1 MSKDVLFVCSGNTC
15 RSPMA
20 MAIFNTLSKE
30 KKALSAGISVAYPSA
45 AAENAK
51 EAVKKYGAS
60 LDEHMSK
67 QITPD
72 DLKEYSLIITMTN
85 SHKEFLRTYL
95 DDDKIITLAEFAGEN
110 GDVSDPYGGN
120 SALYEDTAQMIYE
133 YIKKGLE
140 NTNDCTLAKS
150 EDAQKLAEMEKKYFS
165 DAWSEKIIA
174 DEVAKER
181 VIVIKDK
188 ENIVGYCIFMIAA
201 DEGEILRIAVDNKQ
215 RKKGY
220 GKKLLS
226 FAIDEMKKHNAIS
239 VFLEVRAANRAA
251 RALYHSIGFEEIGK
265 RTNYYTNPKE
275 DAIIYKLE
283 IKER

>member
-1 MSKDVLFVCSGNTC
+1 MSKDVLFVCTGNTC

-20 MAIFNTLSKE
+20 MAIFNSLSKGE
-30 KKALSAGISVAYPSA
+30 KASSAGISVGYASF
-45 AAENAK
+45 AAEKAK

-60 LDEHMSK
+60 LDEHLSR

-72 DLKEYSLIITMTN
+72 DLKEYSLIITMTE
-85 SHKEFLRTYL
+85 SHKEILRRYL
-95 DDDKIITLAEFAGEN
+95 DDDKIMTLAEYAGEN
-110 GDVSDPYGGN
+110 GDVSDPFGGN
-120 SALYEDTAQMIYE
+120 LALYEDTAQMIYE

-140 NTNDCTLAKS
+140 NKCECTLAKG
-150 EDAQKLAEMEKKYFS
+150 EDIYKITEMEKEYFS
-165 DAWSEKIIA
+165 DAWSEKTVA
-174 DEVAKER
+174 DEVEKER

-188 ENIVGYCIFMIAA
+188 EDIAGYCIFMVAA
-201 DEGEILRIAVDNKQ
+201 DEGEILRIAVDNEK

-226 FAIDEMKKHNAIS
+226 FAIDEMKKLGCTA
-239 VFLEVRAANRAA
+239 VFLEVRAANCAA
-251 RALYHSIGFEEIGK
+251 RALYHWAGFEEIGQRK
-265 RTNYYTNPKE
+265 NYYTKPRE

>member
-20 MAIFNTLSKE
+20 MAIFNALSKE
-30 KKALSAGISVAYPSA
+30 EKATSAGISVAYPSS

-60 LDEHMSK
+60 LDEHLSK
-67 QITPD
+67 QITYD
-72 DLKEYSLIITMTN
+72 DLKEYSLIVTMTN
-85 SHKEFLRTYL
+85 SHKEFLRSYL
-95 DDDKIITLAEFAGEN
+95 DDEKIITLAEYAGEN
-110 GDVSDPYGGN
+110 GDVSDPYGGDL
-120 SALYEDTAQMIYE
+120 ALYEATAQMIYE
-133 YIKKGLE
+133 HIKKGLE
-140 NTNDCTLAKS
+140 KKSGSTLAKR
-150 EDAQKLAEMEKKYFS
+150 EDVKKLAEMEKEYFS
-165 DAWSEKIIA
+165 DAWSEKIVA

-188 ENIVGYCIFMIAA
+188 ADIVGYCIFMVAA
-201 DEGEILRIAVDNKQ
+201 DEGEILRIAVDNAQ
-215 RKKGY
+215 RKNGY

-226 FAIDEMKKHNAIS
+226 FAIDEMKRQGVIS
-239 VFLEVRAANRAA
+239 VFLEVRAANSAA
-251 RALYHSIGFEEIGK
+251 RALYDSIGFEEIGQRK
-265 RTNYYTNPKE
+265 KYYTNPEE

>member
-1 MSKDVLFVCSGNTC
+1 MSKDVLFVCTGNTC

-20 MAIFNTLSKE
+20 MAIFNALSKE
-30 KKALSAGISVAYPSA
+30 EKASSAGISVGYASF

-60 LDEHMSK
+60 LDEHLSK

-85 SHKEFLRTYL
+85 SHKEFLRSYL
-95 DDDKIITLAEFAGEN
+95 DDDKIMTLAEYAGEN
-110 GDVSDPYGGN
+110 GDVSDPFGGN
-120 SALYEDTAQMIYE
+120 LALYEKTAQMIYE

-140 NTNDCTLAKS
+140 KKSTCTIAKG
-150 EDAQKLAEMEKKYFS
+150 EDTKKIAQMEKEYFS

-188 ENIVGYCIFMIAA
+188 ENIVDYCIFMIAA

-226 FAIDEMKKHNAIS
+226 FAIDEIKRQGVIS
-239 VFLEVRAANRAA
+239 VFLEVRAANSAA
-251 RALYHSIGFEEIGK
+251 RALYSSVGFEEIGK
-265 RTNYYTNPKE
+265 RKNYYNNPKE
-275 DAIIYKLE
+275 DAIIYKME

>member
-1 MSKDVLFVCSGNTC
+1 MSKDVLFVCTGNTC

-20 MAIFNTLSKE
+20 MAIFNALSKE
-30 KKALSAGISVAYPSA
+30 EKASSAGISAQYPSS

-60 LDEHMSK
+60 LDEHLSK
-67 QITPD
+67 QITTD
-72 DLKEYSLIITMTN
+72 DLKEYSLIITMTD
-85 SHKEFLRTYL
+85 SHKEFLRSYL
-95 DDDKIITLAEFAGEN
+95 DDDKIITLAEYAGEN
-110 GDVSDPYGGN
+110 GDVSDPFGG
-120 SALYEDTAQMIYE
+120 SLALYEDTAQMIYE

-140 NTNDCTLAKS
+140 KTIDCTFANGDDTK
-150 EDAQKLAEMEKKYFS
+150 KLAEMEKEYFS
-165 DAWSEKIIA
+165 DAWSEKIVA

-181 VIVIKDK
+181 VAVIKDK
-188 ENIVGYCIFMIAA
+188 ENIVGYCIFMVAA
-201 DEGEILRIAVDNKQ
+201 DEGEILRIAVDNAQ

-226 FAIDEMKKHNAIS
+226 FAIDEMKKKGVIS
-239 VFLEVRAANRAA
+239 VFLEVRATNSAA
-251 RALYHSIGFEEIGK
+251 RALYHSIGFEEIGQRK
-265 RTNYYTNPKE
+265 NYYTKPDE